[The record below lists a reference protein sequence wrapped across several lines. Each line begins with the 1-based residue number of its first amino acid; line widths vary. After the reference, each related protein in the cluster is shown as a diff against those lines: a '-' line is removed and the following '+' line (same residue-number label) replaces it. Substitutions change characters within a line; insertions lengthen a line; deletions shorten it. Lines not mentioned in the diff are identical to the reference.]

1 MTEKVMIEKKTIRV
15 HTHPGKP
22 RGFRRSRISNGVAG
36 FSLLEMVIVMA
47 LVLIVSGV
55 TFMSVQP
62 ALRDARVN
70 GAYDNALM
78 LLRTTRE
85 RAITERKRYILTFG
99 TPAPAG
105 ALITLGAPTAKSMQ
119 VYRWDTGGPP
129 APAPVQISTLD
140 LPSDIAFQTISGIPN
155 SPLTV
160 PDGFG
165 TGITAIDFDQGVGP
179 GGGNLVMFMPD
190 GSAHDL
196 LGNFNNGVLYLAR
209 NGDVNSSK
217 AITLYGNT
225 GRIRGWRLIRP
236 GGVATWK
243 QQ

>member
-1 MTEKVMIEKKTIRV
+1 MTEKVMIEKKTMR
-15 HTHPGKP
+15 TNAQPGKL
-22 RGFRRSRISNGVAG
+22 RGLSCVRISNDVAG

-105 ALITLGAPTAKSMQ
+105 ALITLGVPTAKSMQ